1 MKLQILLI
9 KAGFDHTC
17 LAAANVDSAL
27 KKEWKYIGKEVIRYV
42 TRDPK
47 NSSDESH
54 EE

>member
-27 KKEWKYIGKEVIRYV
+27 KKRMEIHWKR
-42 TRDPK
+42 
-47 NSSDESH
+47 SD
-54 EE
+54 